1 MKTGRNG
8 AKKSS
13 VVAMILSIIVIGF
26 LAYTAFRGLT
36 IFGTFEI
43 KPFSKIIKQGLDLQ
57 GGVSVVMEI
66 QEDDV
71 TKEQLENT
79 KEQLALRVNKV
90 GVAETVV
97 TTEGD
102 NRIRVDIPG
111 QYDSSEIVDSLSQS
125 GELTFTSPDGD
136 VLLTGSDV
144 SKATVVTNSSTG
156 KIEIQLDMTEDGKS
170 KFADATTKYVG
181 KTISIKMDDDVLSSP
196 TVETAITD
204 GTAQITGSYTA
215 ESAKRLAGLINS
227 GALPVTVKAASV
239 QTVGSQLGA
248 DALPNALKAAI
259 IGIALVF
266 IFMIVIYRIPGL
278 LADLALAIFIYI
290 VLFIF
295 GEVGVTLTLPGI
307 AALMLTI
314 GMAVDANVL
323 IFERTKE
330 ELKKGI
336 SIKTS
341 IQKGFENARSSIIDS
356 NVTTILAALVL
367 YFLGSGSVK
376 GFAVTL
382 LIGVLA
388 SMFTALTVTRFF
400 IKRSVEARIL
410 TKLSHFGVKKEVE
423 KC

>member
-1 MKTGRNG
+1 M
-8 AKKSS
+8 
-13 VVAMILSIIVIGF
+13 
-26 LAYTAFRGLT
+26 
-36 IFGTFEI
+36 
-43 KPFSKIIKQGLDLQ
+43 
-57 GGVSVVMEI
+57 GVS
-66 QEDDV
+66 
-71 TKEQLENT
+71 
-79 KEQLALRVNKV
+79 
-90 GVAETVV
+90 ETVV

-102 NRIRVDIPG
+102 KRIRVDIPG
-111 QYDSSEIVDSLSQS
+111 QYDSSEIVNSLSQS

-144 SKATVVTNSSTG
+144 SKATVVTNSETS
-156 KIEIQLDMTEDGKS
+156 KIEIQLEMTEDGKS
-170 KFADATTKYVG
+170 KFADATSKYVG
-181 KTISIKMDDDVLSSP
+181 QAISIKMDDEVLSSP
-196 TVETAITD
+196 TVQTAITD
-204 GTAQITGSYTA
+204 GVAQITGDYTA

-248 DALPNALKAAI
+248 DALPNALKASI

-266 IFMIVIYRIPGL
+266 IFMIVVYRIPGL
-278 LADLALAIFIYI
+278 LADLALALFIYI

-336 SIKTS
+336 SIKTAV
-341 IQKGFENARSSIIDS
+341 QKGFENARSSIVDS

-400 IKRSVEARIL
+400 IKKSVEARFL
-410 TKLSHFGVKKEVE
+410 SKLSHFGVKKEVVE
-423 KC
+423 E

>member
-1 MKTGRNG
+1 MKTRRNK

-13 VVAMILSIIVIGF
+13 LIAMIVSVIVIGF
-26 LAYTAFRGLT
+26 LAFTAFKGLT
-36 IFGTFEI
+36 IFGTFQI

-66 QEDDV
+66 QDDDV
-71 TKEQLENT
+71 TKEQLNNT
-79 KEQLALRVNKV
+79 KQQLELRVNKV

-102 NRIRVDIPG
+102 KRIRVDIPG
-111 QYDSSEIVDSLSQS
+111 QYDSSEIVNSLSQS
-125 GELTFTSPDGD
+125 GELTFTSPEGD

-144 SKATVVTNSSTG
+144 SKATVVTNSETG

-181 KTISIKMDDDVLSSP
+181 KAISIKMDDEVLSSP
-196 TVETAITD
+196 TVETAITN
-204 GTAQITGSYTA
+204 GTAQITGNYTA
-215 ESAKRLAGLINS
+215 ESAKKLAGLINS

-248 DALPNALKAAI
+248 DALPNALKASI
-259 IGIALVF
+259 IGVALVF
-266 IFMIVIYRIPGL
+266 IFMIVVYRIPGL
-278 LADLALAIFIYI
+278 LADLALALFIYI

-336 SIKTS
+336 SIKTAV
-341 IQKGFENARSSIIDS
+341 QKGFENARSSIVDS

-400 IKRSVEARIL
+400 INRSVEARIL
-410 TKLSHFGVKKEVE
+410 SKLSHFGVKKEVE
-423 KC
+423 EC